1 MTDGIVTALAEV
13 RRSRDMTQ
21 QEVADAWNDEWADR
35 KTFRDVS
42 RWETGVVTPTL
53 TVLTRLAELYDCPV
67 SLLLGER
74 LPARAETAIAVV
86 THGRQVL
93 LVFNRD
99 HQRWQFPAGHIKPG
113 KDPETVATRECL
125 AETGVRAT
133 ARRELGQRLHPR
145 TDVWCYYFACDYL
158 AGDLVNGDPDEN
170 AETCWVPIAALAQ
183 FIPIVD
189 LFEPVA
195 EHLGV
200 RTGCLASA

>member
-1 MTDGIVTALAEV
+1 MTDEIVTALADV
-13 RRSRDMTQ
+13 RRSQGWTQ
-21 QEVADAWNDEWADR
+21 QQVADAWNYVHDDR

-53 TVLTRLAELYDCPV
+53 TVLARLADLYGCAL
-67 SLLLGER
+67 SELLGEPAPLR
-74 LPARAETAIAVV
+74 LETAIAVV

-93 LVFNRD
+93 LVLNRD
-99 HQRWQFPAGHIKPG
+99 SGRWQFPAGTIKPER
-113 KDPETVATRECL
+113 DPATTALRECL
-125 AETGVRAT
+125 AETGVRGT
-133 ARRELGQRLHPR
+133 LRRDLGQRRHPR
-145 TDVWCYYFACDYL
+145 TKVWCRYFACDYL

-183 FIPIVD
+183 FIPITD

-200 RTGCLASA
+200 RTGCLQTA